1 MGIAAALVADAH
13 TVAQADPL
21 AVIFSTPPQDRNR
34 KSSSRSRSGRGCVPR
49 VRLRS
54 KPGAA
59 AGLARSVEV
68 FVRLRG
74 EHLLDLL
81 ELEVEGDEAH
91 LVGVGEHLAE
101 GGDEDEEQR
110 DVHALLDFAEVDR
123 LDEAAAR
130 TMASRC
136 ARCVSLLYKLLHY
149 AHAIR

>member
-1 MGIAAALVADAH
+1 MAAALVADAH

-21 AVIFSTPPQDRNR
+21 AVIFSTPQDRNR

-68 FVRLRG
+68 FVRLRQ
-74 EHLLDLL
+74 EHLLDLF

-130 TMASRC
+130 AAKAEQRHHVDHVRR
-136 ARCVSLLYKLLHY
+136 AEEEKVLYHLH
-149 AHAIR
+149 